1 MAKTRRMDPEG
12 KREAILLAGEQL
24 FAGQGYSGTTMAEIA
39 ARAGVAV
46 GTLYRL
52 FPDKRALLEA
62 LHVRMED
69 RFIEAVQSGWSAAS
83 NGAGRLDAMAANL
96 LAEAERQRAAMP
108 LYTLTRDM
116 VISDAYQ
123 PGSRL
128 IAVIRKQY
136 QSGIQSGHFHKHDP
150 DAAAAIAHGLIEG
163 GMRAA
168 LTARTPA
175 ARARVLRDLQ
185 AVFRRA
191 FLAAPE

>member
-12 KREAILLAGEQL
+12 KREAILLAGERL

-39 ARAGVAV
+39 AEAGVAV

-69 RFIEAVQSGWSAAS
+69 RFIEATNAGWEAGSDGAS
-83 NGAGRLDAMAANL
+83 RLDAMAARL
-96 LAEAERQRAAMP
+96 LAEAEHQRAAMP

-116 VISDAYQ
+116 IVSDDYQ
-123 PGSRL
+123 PGARL
-128 IAVIRKQY
+128 IAVIRGLY
-136 QSGIQSGHFHKHDP
+136 QTGVRAGHFHRHDP
-150 DAAAAIAHGLIEG
+150 DAAAAIAHGIIEG

-168 LTARTPA
+168 MGAGTPS
-175 ARARVLRDLQ
+175 ARARVLCDLQ

-191 FLAAPE
+191 FLDTPD

>member
-1 MAKTRRMDPEG
+1 MDPDG

-24 FAGQGYSGTTMAEIA
+24 FSGQGYSGTTMAGIA
-39 ARAGVAV
+39 AAAGVAV

-69 RFIEAVQSGWSAAS
+69 RFIAATIAGWDAGTDGAS
-83 NGAGRLDAMAANL
+83 RLDAMAARL
-96 LAEAERQRAAMP
+96 LMEAERQRAAMP

-116 VISDAYQ
+116 IVSDDYQ
-123 PGSRL
+123 PGARL
-128 IAVIRKQY
+128 IAVIRGLY
-136 QSGIQSGHFHKHDP
+136 QTGVRAGHFHRHDP
-150 DAAAAIAHGLIEG
+150 HAAAAIAHGIIEG

-168 LTARTPA
+168 MGASTPS

-191 FLAAPE
+191 FLDTPD